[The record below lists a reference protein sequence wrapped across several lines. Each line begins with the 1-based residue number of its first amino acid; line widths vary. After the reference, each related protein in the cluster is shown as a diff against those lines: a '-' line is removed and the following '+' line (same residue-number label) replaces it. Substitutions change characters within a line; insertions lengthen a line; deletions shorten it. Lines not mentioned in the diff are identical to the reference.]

1 MIVNGTDF
9 INITLSKAEVLAI
22 TEDLQRAIWRSEEG
36 SVDGEARAIT
46 RKLHAQFEM
55 LSEQLQEH
63 S

>member
-9 INITLSKAEVLAI
+9 INITLSKEEIIAL

-55 LSEQLQEH
+55 IADQL
-63 S
+63 

>member
-1 MIVNGTDF
+1 MIVNGTNF
-9 INITLSKAEVLAI
+9 VSITLSKAEVFAI

-46 RKLHAQFEM
+46 RKLHAQFEL

-63 S
+63 R